1 MPGAFLPRPVPGAFL
16 RSQSAQR
23 SWAGAAPAES
33 AVQPL
38 SVAWQHSLHV
48 LGRVQGTV
56 IVLVGD
62 EGGQASELDVAQ
74 AAVPVLPLGTGAKAP
89 WVGALQALV

>member
-1 MPGAFLPRPVPGAFL
+1 M
-16 RSQSAQR
+16 
-23 SWAGAAPAES
+23 
-33 AVQPL
+33 
-38 SVAWQHSLHV
+38 
-48 LGRVQGTV
+48 LGRMQGTV

-89 WVGALQALV
+89 WLGGVQALV

>member
-1 MPGAFLPRPVPGAFL
+1 MPGAFL

-23 SWAGAAPAES
+23 SWAGAAPAEPG
-33 AVQPL
+33 VQPL
-38 SVAWQHSLHV
+38 PVAWQHSLNM
-48 LGRVQGTV
+48 LGRMQGTV

-89 WVGALQALV
+89 WLGGVQALV